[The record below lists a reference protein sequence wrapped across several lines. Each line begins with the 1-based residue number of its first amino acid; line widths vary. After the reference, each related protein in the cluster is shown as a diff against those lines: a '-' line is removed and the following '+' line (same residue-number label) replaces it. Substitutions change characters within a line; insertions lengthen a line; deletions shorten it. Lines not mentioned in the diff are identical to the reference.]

1 MTLEDLGNLS
11 EFVGAFAVVISL
23 VYLAVQI
30 RQNTA
35 QIRASSQV
43 SRLLLQEN
51 FVSGQE
57 GFFRTLLENEDVHR
71 VWRLGSMATD
81 ELTPAEDRERFGL
94 ILYGQMYRYHV
105 MYQARVVEPLEHER
119 CRIQIDR
126 FAAMPA
132 FRSWWSR
139 QRSSF
144 AFDPDFVKLVD
155 NRVEKKGVGSNI

>member
-11 EFVGAFAVVISL
+11 EFIGAIAVVISL
-23 VYLAVQI
+23 IYLAIQI

-35 QIRASSQV
+35 QMRENSQV

-57 GFFRTLLENEDVHR
+57 GFFRALLENDEMYR
-71 VWRLGSMATD
+71 VWRIGSTTS
-81 ELTPAEDRERFGL
+81 EEISPEEDRERFGL

-105 MYQARVVEPLEHER
+105 MYQVRAVEPLENDR
-119 CRIQIDR
+119 CLVQIDR

-132 FRSWWSR
+132 FRSWWTR
-139 QRSSF
+139 HRPSF
-144 AFDPDFVKLVD
+144 AFDSDFVDLVD
-155 NRVEKKGVGSNI
+155 NRIDRAQAEQNQ

>member
-1 MTLEDLGNLS
+1 MTLEDLGNLG
-11 EFVGAFAVVISL
+11 EFIGAFAVVISL
-23 VYLAVQI
+23 VYLAIQI

-35 QIRASSQV
+35 QIRENSQV

-57 GFFRTLLENEDVHR
+57 GLFRALLESEEMYR
-71 VWRLGSMATD
+71 IWRLGSTTRD
-81 ELTPAEDRERFGL
+81 ELSTEDRERFGL
-94 ILYGQMYRYHV
+94 LLYGQMYRYHV
-105 MYQARVVEPLEHER
+105 MYQASALEPLEHER

-139 QRSSF
+139 QRSGF
-144 AFDPDFVKLVD
+144 AFDPNFVYFVD
-155 NRVEKKGVGSNI
+155 DRIEKNQFGQA